1 MFGTLHS
8 RRRSPVAA
16 LGVATALVLAAC
28 GSDASSDDADDPS
41 ATEAAASDTS
51 SDDSEVPTTQ
61 APAEPDP
68 PAVTEPT
75 TDTPAPADT
84 DPPSDTEPSD
94 TEPSDTE
101 PPDTEPE
108 FPRTVTHALG
118 ETTIPEAPLRIVALD
133 GSLVDAVLALEL
145 DLIGYTT
152 FRDPEGDLPAYFG
165 DALTEFAAEADWV
178 GDLTAPNLEEIA
190 LLQPDLILS
199 AAVRHEGIYDQLSQI
214 APTVLTES
222 AGGGW
227 KDSIRL
233 AAEATGRDELAETLL
248 TGFES
253 RAADLGA
260 AINEAAGDPEISV
273 VRVVDVIRLYNPV
286 SFSGTVLEDA
296 GLARPESQR
305 STDDFIT
312 IISEEELDLADGDVV
327 IYTVFDDPAVEDAV
341 ADLQAGPLWET
352 LGAVQ
357 RGDVHRVSDEEWM
370 SGVGL
375 FGAQIILDDLAEI
388 FGVTN

>member
-1 MFGTLHS
+1 
-8 RRRSPVAA
+8 AA
-16 LGVATALVLAAC
+16 A
-28 GSDASSDDADDPS
+28 SDASSS
-41 ATEAAASDTS
+41 ATS
-51 SDDSEVPTTQ
+51 SDDS
-61 APAEPDP
+61 DS
-68 PAVTEPT
+68 PT
-75 TDTPAPADT
+75 TDPPIDTEPPADT
-84 DPPSDTEPSD
+84 DPPADTEPPADTDPPADTEPPAGTDTPTD

-101 PPDTEPE
+101 PPADTQPSAADPL

-118 ETTIPEAPLRIVALD
+118 ETTIPDAPLRIVALD

-145 DLIGYTT
+145 ELIGYTT

-165 DALTEFAAEADWV
+165 DALTEFADDADWV

-222 AGGGW
+222 AGAGW

-233 AAEATGRDELAETLL
+233 AGEATGRDELAETLL
-248 TGFES
+248 TDFET
-253 RAADLGA
+253 RAADIGV
-260 AINEAAGDPEISV
+260 AINEVAADPEISV

-352 LGAVQ
+352 LDAVQ

-388 FGVTN
+388 FAVTN